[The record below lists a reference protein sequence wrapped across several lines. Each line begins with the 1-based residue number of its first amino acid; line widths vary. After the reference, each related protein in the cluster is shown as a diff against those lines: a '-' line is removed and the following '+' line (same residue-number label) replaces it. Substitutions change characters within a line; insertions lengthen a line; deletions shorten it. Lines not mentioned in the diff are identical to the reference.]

1 MNEETDLKDFTKESN
16 PFSNFHIEDSMQI
29 KSEVFDQSQF
39 IDVQDESVE
48 LLERP
53 IEEKEL

>member
-1 MNEETDLKDFTKESN
+1 VNEETDLKDFTKESN

-39 IDVQDESVE
+39 IDV
-48 LLERP
+48 
-53 IEEKEL
+53 